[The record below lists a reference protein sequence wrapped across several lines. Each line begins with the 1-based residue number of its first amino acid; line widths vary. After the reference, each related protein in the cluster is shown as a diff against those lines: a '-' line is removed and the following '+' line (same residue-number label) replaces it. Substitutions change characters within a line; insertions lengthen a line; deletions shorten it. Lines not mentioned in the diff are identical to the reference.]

1 MPLHVTFRK
10 VKTRAAISKSSFL
23 CAEGFSLV
31 PRVPQHARRMQGMS
45 ECTERTHE
53 ASYATVDSTTPNL
66 GGTSRARYSSFVYVR
81 VGFNNSEI
89 HEETMVEVRQDASAS
104 YIRQLVSTTPKFMR
118 TWRDLLLKFGKMLLD
133 RIFRPAV
140 ERAVPRSRLP
150 TFRGC
155 RICVWTPTAFL
166 RNMRDRP

>member
-1 MPLHVTFRK
+1 
-10 VKTRAAISKSSFL
+10 
-23 CAEGFSLV
+23 
-31 PRVPQHARRMQGMS
+31 MQSMS

-53 ASYATVDSTTPNL
+53 AAYTTVDSTTPTL
-66 GGTSRARYSSFVYVR
+66 GGTFRARYSSFVYAT

-89 HEETMVEVRQDASAS
+89 HEETMVEVRQDATAS
-104 YIRQLVSTTPKFMR
+104 YIQQLVSTTPKFMR
-118 TWRDLLLKFGKMLLD
+118 TWRNLLLKFGRMLLD

-140 ERAVPRSRLP
+140 ERAVPRSHHP

>member
-10 VKTRAAISKSSFL
+10 VKTRAAIWSHHFCVLKVFHWCHVSHNMPGECKACRNAQS
-23 CAEGFSLV
+23 EHMK
-31 PRVPQHARRMQGMS
+31 QHIQ
-45 ECTERTHE
+45 
-53 ASYATVDSTTPNL
+53 
-66 GGTSRARYSSFVYVR
+66 
-81 VGFNNSEI
+81 
-89 HEETMVEVRQDASAS
+89 QW
-104 YIRQLVSTTPKFMR
+104 IRQLRLWEVPFERDTAALCMRQLGSTTQKFMR
-118 TWRDLLLKFGKMLLD
+118 TWRNLLLKFGRMLLD

-140 ERAVPRSRLP
+140 ERAVPRSHHP